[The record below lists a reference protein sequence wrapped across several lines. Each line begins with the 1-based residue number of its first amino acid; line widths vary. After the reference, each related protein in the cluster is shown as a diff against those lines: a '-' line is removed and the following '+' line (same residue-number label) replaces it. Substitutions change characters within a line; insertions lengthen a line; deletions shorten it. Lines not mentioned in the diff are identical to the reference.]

1 MSPSTPADRNHNVHS
16 AYGLGMRKDV
26 WQIMRDRYGVQN
38 VLEMYGL
45 SEGLASLINYNR
57 GPRGIGAVG
66 RDGLLQRYIKR
77 KEWATIR
84 VDPVTEEVLRGT
96 DGLCLLTKPN
106 EPGELLWR
114 VWDPSKVPGYYKD
127 AEATQ
132 KKMLQNVTEVGDWW
146 FRSGDL
152 LRKTSD
158 GYWYFVDR
166 LGDTFRWRSENVSTM
181 EVSSALNQYP
191 NLKDI
196 SVYGVSVPKH
206 EGRAGC
212 AAIEVAEGSTFDFVG
227 FAALAK
233 ASLPKYAVPLFLRVT
248 PQMPK
253 TENNKLMK
261 GTLKK
266 EGANPHHIGPPDKML
281 WLKGGWQGGHS
292 YVEFTKEDWD
302 DLEAGKIS
310 L

>member
-1 MSPSTPADRNHNVHS
+1 M
-16 AYGLGMRKDV
+16 
-26 WQIMRDRYGVQN
+26 
-38 VLEMYGL
+38 
-45 SEGLASLINYNR
+45 
-57 GPRGIGAVG
+57 G

-181 EVSSALNQYP
+181 VSP
-191 NLKDI
+191 
-196 SVYGVSVPKH
+196 
-206 EGRAGC
+206 
-212 AAIEVAEGSTFDFVG
+212 AARF
-227 FAALAK
+227 
-233 ASLPKYAVPLFLRVT
+233 LPSKRIKCSDLVIDFLR
-248 PQMPK
+248 
-253 TENNKLMK
+253 
-261 GTLKK
+261 
-266 EGANPHHIGPPDKML
+266 
-281 WLKGGWQGGHS
+281 KGGFQRPKSIPKPQRHQRIWRIRAQ
-292 YVEFTKEDWD
+292 TR
-302 DLEAGKIS
+302 GKGR
-310 L
+310 LCCD